1 MMKFFLSLI
10 CLHGLLTIHTL
21 SLSAKAPR
29 IRWMADVRKW
39 NLKGDEGFRQSAGAG
54 MQSFLVDSDLYEAYK
69 NRPEELRNMVKA
81 TGMKQWM
88 LDAGVLAFD
97 ASDKPETLKY
107 LEKLAEFGGKSGA
120 GFLLFQA
127 EKRDAYPAGKAK
139 LSKLALALDAVARLA
154 AKHKIKILIANSMHS
169 ICQTVGELEFTRM
182 QCKEKNT
189 GILLDLAFVAQ
200 SGSNPHEVI
209 LKLGK
214 KIQAIRFND
223 ITHPVKGFAGPNER
237 NYRLEIPGKGN
248 AVSYPEVLSALKSS
262 KFKGIGILGNA
273 SPDDKS
279 NPLQSVQAGKEW
291 LTKAGFGF

>member
-1 MMKFFLSLI
+1 MMKLFLSLI
-10 CLHGLLTIHTL
+10 FGLLTIHTL

-39 NLKGDEGFRQSAGAG
+39 NLKGDEVFRQSAAAG
-54 MQSFLVDSDLYEAYK
+54 MHYFVADNELYEAYK

-81 TGMKQWM
+81 TGMKPWI
-88 LDAGVLAFD
+88 LDAGVLTFD
-97 ASDKPETLKY
+97 VSDKPETLKY

-127 EKRDAYPAGKAK
+127 EKRDAYPPGKVK
-139 LSKLALALDAVARLA
+139 LSKLALAMDAVARIV
-154 AKHKIKILIANSMHS
+154 AKHKIKILMANSMHS
-169 ICQTVGELEFTRM
+169 ICQNSDELEFTRM

-189 GILLDLAFVAQ
+189 GILLDLAFLAQ

-223 ITHPVKGFAGPNER
+223 LTHPVKGFAGPNER

-248 AVSYPEVLSALKSS
+248 ALSYPEILEALNKA

-279 NPLQSVQAGKEW
+279 NPLQSVQAGKDW
-291 LTKAGFGF
+291 LVKAGFNF

>member
-1 MMKFFLSLI
+1 MKFLSLI
-10 CLHGLLTIHTL
+10 LLSGIL
-21 SLSAKAPR
+21 AFQPLFISAKAPR
-29 IRWMADVRKW
+29 IQWMADVRKW
-39 NLKGDEGFRQSAGAG
+39 NLKGDETFRQSAAAG
-54 MQSFLVDSDLYEAYK
+54 MQSFMADNELFEAYK

-81 TGMKQWM
+81 TGMKPWM
-88 LDAGVLAFD
+88 MDAGVLAFD
-97 ASDKPETLKY
+97 VSDKPETLKY

-127 EKRDAYPAGKAK
+127 EKRDAYPPGKVK
-139 LSKLALALDAVARLA
+139 LSKLALAMDAVARIA
-154 AKHKIKILIANSMHS
+154 AKHKIKILMANSMHS
-169 ICQTVGELEFTRM
+169 ICQNSDELEFTLM

-189 GILLDLAFVAQ
+189 GILLDLAFMAQ
-200 SGSNPHEVI
+200 AGSNLQEVI

-223 ITHPVKGFAGPNER
+223 LTRPVKGFAGPNER

-248 AVSYPEVLSALKSS
+248 ALSYPEILEALNKA

-279 NPLQSVQAGKEW
+279 NPLLSVQAGKDW
-291 LTKAGFGF
+291 LMKAGFNF